1 MLQIR
6 PEHMT
11 ALGKQQ
17 VAGFTTR
24 MALHLREVFPA
35 EVVRLDDAKLRVF
48 VDKVCAQAGEWG
60 ITEEPH
66 VERLIELFASFEEL
80 RRRTL
85 PAWVTEIVE
94 YPDRQGEQ
102 ILCMLEDRLLFGEQ
116 G

>member
-1 MLQIR
+1 
-6 PEHMT
+6 MT
-11 ALGKQQ
+11 ALAKQQ
-17 VAGFTTR
+17 VTGFTGR
-24 MALHLREVFPA
+24 MVLHLREVFPA
-35 EVVRLDDAKLRVF
+35 EVARLDDTKLRLF
-48 VDKVCAQAGEWG
+48 VEKVCAQAGQWG

-80 RRRTL
+80 RRRAL
-85 PAWVTEIVE
+85 PAWVSEIVE